1 LHLNTIKLTNFKN
14 YEFQTLEFH
23 SRINGITGKN
33 GTGKTNL
40 LDAIYYLCMCRSYF
54 GIPDS
59 AVVRHEQDVMRV
71 EGAFEKA
78 GEATNIVAKIRIR
91 RKKEFIC
98 NDVPYSKLSEHI
110 GLLPVVVIAP
120 DDTRLATEGS
130 EYRRKFLDET
140 LCQLDRVYLGH
151 LMHYNKVLTQR
162 NSALKQMAKNG
173 RFDHILI
180 GTYNEQLAPAATY
193 IHEARKAFMVD
204 FAPIFEAFYA
214 KISNER
220 EVVNCVY
227 ESKLHEAVL
236 ADLLEQNYEKDKIL
250 QRTTQGIHRDNL
262 GFIIGEKAVKR
273 FASQGQL
280 KSFILALKLAQYEFI
295 KTQKA
300 VKPVLLLDDIFDKLD
315 ATRIESLIE
324 LLVNDDFGQVFIT
337 DTGEERL
344 NDILAKTDVDYQMF
358 AVSSAGVSPVS

>member
-1 LHLNTIKLTNFKN
+1 M
-14 YEFQTLEFH
+14 EFH
-23 SRINGITGKN
+23 PRINGITGKN

-40 LDAIYYLCMCRSYF
+40 LDAVYYLCMCRSYF

-59 AVVRHEQDVMRV
+59 AVARHEQEVMRV

-78 GEATNIVAKIRIR
+78 EEAINIVAKIRIR

-140 LCQLDRVYLGH
+140 LCQLDRDYLRH

-162 NSALKQMAKNG
+162 NSALKQMAKDG
-173 RFDHILI
+173 RFDHVLI
-180 GTYNEQLAPAATY
+180 GTYNEQLAPAATH

-204 FAPIFEAFYA
+204 FSPIFEAFYA
-214 KISNER
+214 KISNES
-220 EVVNCVY
+220 EAVTCVY
-227 ESKLHEAVL
+227 ESALHETPL
-236 ADLLEQNYEKDKIL
+236 ADLLEKNSEKDKIL
-250 QRTTQGIHRDNL
+250 QRTTQGTHRDNL
-262 GFIIGEKAVKR
+262 AFIIGEKAVKR

-300 VKPVLLLDDIFDKLD
+300 TKPVLLLDDIFDKLD

-324 LLVNDDFGQVFIT
+324 LLANDDFGQIFIT
-337 DTGEERL
+337 DTGEQRL
-344 NDILAKTDVDYQMF
+344 NDILAKTGVGYQMF
-358 AVSSAGVSPVS
+358 TVNDLGVSSA

>member
-1 LHLNTIKLTNFKN
+1 
-14 YEFQTLEFH
+14 
-23 SRINGITGKN
+23 
-33 GTGKTNL
+33 
-40 LDAIYYLCMCRSYF
+40 M
-54 GIPDS
+54 PDK

-78 GEATNIVAKIRIR
+78 NETVHIVAKIRLR

-98 NDVPYSKLSEHI
+98 NDAPYAKLSEHI

-130 EYRRKFLDET
+130 EHRRKFLDET
-140 LCQLDRVYLGH
+140 LCQLDRDYLRH
-151 LMHYNKVLTQR
+151 LMQYNKVLTQR

-173 RFDHILI
+173 QFDYVLI
-180 GTYNEQLAPAATY
+180 GTYNEQLAPAAAY
-193 IHEARKAFMVD
+193 IHDARKAFMTD
-204 FAPIFEAFYA
+204 FLPIFETFYA
-214 KISNER
+214 KISNES
-220 EVVNCVY
+220 EVVTCVY
-227 ESKLHEAVL
+227 ESALHEANL
-236 ADLLEQNYEKDKIL
+236 TDLLEQNYEKDKIL

-262 GFIIGEKAVKR
+262 GFIIGQKAVKR

-295 KTQKA
+295 KTQKG

-315 ATRIESLIE
+315 ATRIESLIR
-324 LLVNDDFGQVFIT
+324 LLADDDFGQVFIT

-344 NDILAKTDVDYQMF
+344 NDILLKTGVDYQMF
-358 AVSSAGVSPVS
+358 AT